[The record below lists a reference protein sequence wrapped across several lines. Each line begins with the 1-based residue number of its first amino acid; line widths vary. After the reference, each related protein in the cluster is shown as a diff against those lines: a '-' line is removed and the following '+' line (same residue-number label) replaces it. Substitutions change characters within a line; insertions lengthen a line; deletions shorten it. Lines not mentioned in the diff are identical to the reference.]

1 MEKIQRTK
9 ERLRNM
15 KEKKVKFYKNGNP
28 KKEVHNMIKNGNDFR
43 LITNYDSNGDISSV
57 MEKPNLK
64 SINPAIL
71 ASGAHVFVN
80 PEHNHCDFF
89 QSGALVF
96 KEYPGVRGSTNYGYT
111 ISGAILII

>member
-1 MEKIQRTK
+1 MNK
-9 ERLRNM
+9 EAKCYPNG
-15 KEKKVKFYKNGNP
+15 KK
-28 KKEVHNMIKNGNDFR
+28 KKEVHNMIKNGNDFK
-43 LITNYDSNGDISSV
+43 LITSYNPDGDILSV

-64 SINPAIL
+64 NVNPAIL

-96 KEYPGVRGSTNYGYT
+96 KEYPEIRGSTNYGYT

>member
-1 MEKIQRTK
+1 MEKIQRIK

-15 KEKKVKFYKNGNP
+15 KEKNVKFYRNGNP
-28 KKEVHNMIKNGNDFR
+28 KKEVHNMIKNGNDFK
-43 LITNYDSNGDISSV
+43 LITSYNPDGDILSV

-64 SINPAIL
+64 NVNPAIL

-96 KEYPGVRGSTNYGYT
+96 KEYPEIRGSINYGYI